1 MQDLINGRCGW
12 CGTDELYVKYH
23 DQEWGKLVTDDKKLF
38 EFLVLESA
46 QAGLS
51 WITILRKREGCR
63 KAFCDFDAEQVTLI
77 CKQRGLST
85 IIWWIVFVEK
95 GYNNITLE
103 RGDKRK
109 PPEGGLN
116 YFFLYPTGCV

>member
-1 MQDLINGRCGW
+1 MHKNTLNLFLK
-12 CGTDELYVKYH
+12 ELNIKHTNSYSSS
-23 DQEWGKLVTDDKKLF
+23 LF
-38 EFLVLESA
+38 EEHPNKYNLYGISQMLNLYNIPNIGIKVENKDLNSLE
-46 QAGLS
+46 
-51 WITILRKREGCR
+51 LR
-63 KAFCDFDAEQVTLI
+63 FVTLI

-85 IIWWIVFVEK
+85 IIWWIAFVEK

-103 RGDKRK
+103 RGKKRK